1 MKRIFILL
9 FIAIIGTSSIAFG
22 QSSKN
27 STTAPKASKSS
38 KGSKSSSSSSKS
50 SSGSSSKSN
59 SSKVN
64 KSFAN
69 AHRNKNINSTSIF
82 PSQGS
87 SQSSNS
93 LFPKAS
99 SNTNNSASFSS
110 SGSSGTSKLSSLM
123 GSKNMFSDLKE
134 SKSTWNWQATESEKP
149 QNYIRYRRPPIN
161 SPYYQSKASF
171 TYSGNIRTE
180 KSKGQISQK
189 LKLAKHFSD
198 KAAVKPNRQYDPATY
213 YMGQ

>member
-1 MKRIFILL
+1 M
-9 FIAIIGTSSIAFG
+9 IGTCSIAFG
-22 QSSKN
+22 QGSKN
-27 STTAPKASKSS
+27 STTAPKVSKSS

-69 AHRNKNINSTSIF
+69 AHKNKNINSTSIF
-82 PSQGS
+82 PSQES
-87 SQSSNS
+87 SGSSNS

-99 SNTNNSASFSS
+99 SNSNNSALTFSN
-110 SGSSGTSKLSSLM
+110 SGSSGASKLSSLM
-123 GSKNMFSDLKE
+123 GSKNMFSSDLKE
-134 SKSTWNWQATESEKP
+134 SKSSWNWQATESEKP
-149 QNYIRYRRPPIN
+149 ENYIRYRRPPIN

-189 LKLAKHFSD
+189 LKIAKHFTD